1 MELYVIRHGESEA
14 NKGRFLS
21 GWAQVQLTEQG
32 LEDAAM
38 AGRMLS
44 GIHFDRVY
52 SSDLI
57 RAVNTCRIALPG
69 AVPEQLQEL
78 REIDVG
84 RLMYLSIDD
93 CVQQHG
99 ELFAQARKTRNYALF
114 GGESHQMQCER
125 VGRFLQMLVDT
136 CGAND
141 KIAAF
146 CHGGTLI
153 TMLGVV
159 LNADTSTGV
168 PIAFNGAVT
177 KFRYKNG
184 RWELIYW
191 NRTEEV

>member
-14 NKGRFLS
+14 NRGRYL
-21 GWAQVQLTEQG
+21 GGMADVELTDQG
-32 LEDAAM
+32 REDAAM
-38 AGRMLS
+38 AGRMLR

-57 RAVNTCRIALPG
+57 RAVHTCNIALPD
-69 AVPEQLQEL
+69 VTPEQLYDL

-84 RLMYLSIDD
+84 ELMY
-93 CVQQHG
+93 CPTAEGEKRHG
-99 ELFAQARKTRNYALF
+99 ELFLRARKNRNYALF

-125 VGRFLQMLVDT
+125 VARFMQMLVDT
-136 CGAND
+136 CHEED
-141 KIAAF
+141 RIAAF

-153 TMLGVV
+153 SMLEVALG
-159 LNADTSTGV
+159 ADTSSGAA
-168 PIAFNGAVT
+168 IAFNGGVT

-191 NRTEEV
+191 NRTESV

>member
-136 CGAND
+136 CAED
-141 KIAAF
+141 DTVAAF

-153 TMLGVV
+153 AMLSIV
-159 LNADTSTGV
+159 LGADTSSGAAL
-168 PIAFNGAVT
+168 AFNGGVT
-177 KFRYKNG
+177 KLRYRNN